1 MRYQFLTLVFVLAVG
16 SALLG
21 CSGGGGDEQTMT
33 EDCRGGSINNSV
45 NSQVSEIATGLTFD
59 FTDGDIFHP
68 DLAGTAVMFTF
79 DMFNDPVL
87 TILLATP
94 DFMASGEVE
103 IEGCNLITQPVCP
116 FGVTII
122 ESDFPAGE
130 GPQTGEV
137 LELQNWLFSAFRNT
151 CTNRIVATLTIG
163 DTTGRA
169 VASEPLDLDID
180 RLRPML

>member
-68 DLAGTAVMFTF
+68 AGPTHRRPLRRGA
-79 DMFNDPVL
+79 L
-87 TILLATP
+87 SARQQLSAT
-94 DFMASGEVE
+94 
-103 IEGCNLITQPVCP
+103 
-116 FGVTII
+116 GVGGAFLQ
-122 ESDFPAGE
+122 SPA
-130 GPQTGEV
+130 
-137 LELQNWLFSAFRNT
+137 
-151 CTNRIVATLTIG
+151 
-163 DTTGRA
+163 
-169 VASEPLDLDID
+169 LDRDAAWRSLC
-180 RLRPML
+180 RL